1 MNVILGMAT
10 NLDRRDVS
18 IFLQSARK
26 HMDTKNTRIVLW
38 VNQGDLSKYDKNKFV
53 GVQFITLDG
62 LKLSTSGNKWLN
74 KINRDIKSLFFYNI
88 SKLFSPKSEILHSLK
103 RWTNPAISR
112 FIYFQEYLKEHPDIK
127 MAFLTDVRD
136 VVFQDDIFSRKLKKD
151 MLYAALEPSIVKQN
165 EKVWR
170 WCRTF
175 LPASRLKNISEQDV
189 HCVGTVLGYRD
200 PIQDFLNFYTNE
212 LSQRKLIT
220 WGIDTAIFLDYLYNQ
235 LGRTSFV
242 SMNNSE
248 GNLVATTA
256 NYIHDYPQLNSA
268 GELFACLHMYDRNPK
283 VLTKVRK
290 IYTDITCE

>member
-10 NLDRRDVS
+10 NLDRRDVN
-18 IFLQSARK
+18 IFIQSARK
-26 HMDTKNTRIVLW
+26 HMKAKDTRIVIW
-38 VNQGDLSKYDKNKFV
+38 VNESDLRKYDKDKFV
-53 GVQFITLDG
+53 DVQFIALKG
-62 LKLSTSGNKWLN
+62 IKLSTSGNKWLN
-74 KINRDIKSLFFYNI
+74 KINRDVKSLFFYNI
-88 SKLFSPKSEILHSLK
+88 NKLFNPKSKIIQSLK
-103 RWTNPAISR
+103 KWTNPAISR
-112 FIYFQEYLKEHPDIK
+112 FIYFQEYLKEHPEIQ

-136 VVFQDDIFSRKLKKD
+136 VVFQDDIFSRKLKED
-151 MLYAALEPSIVKQN
+151 MLYAALEPSIVKHN

-189 HCVGTVLGYRD
+189 HCVGTVLGYRA
-200 PIQDFLNFYTNE
+200 PILEFLNFYTNE

-220 WGIDTAIFLDYLYNQ
+220 WGIDTAIFLDYLYNK

-256 NYIHDYPQLNSA
+256 NYIHDYPQLNST
-268 GELFACLHMYDRNPK
+268 GELFACLHMYDRNPE

-290 IYTDITCE
+290 IFADNTNE